1 MLGSLLKKKL
11 SDNQLANVF
20 MNGILEMVENGFGE
34 VAQLINEDP
43 AFITSPNI
51 QEEKNAQFSMVVMV
65 ANLSYLESTFEVE
78 QAVRVEQ
85 LIFDKLGKMMQ
96 ASAAEA
102 EETVRDYQKFMLRI
116 NHPSKNMVY
125 AMSKAV
131 FYKYDLNDYQDEYFR
146 RMQAPNPL
154 FLKRMDAVVGNFLW
168 DWDAF
173 FKKYRISFVIV
184 GDFLWEIVFR
194 IFKYQFG
201 IG

>member
-34 VAQLINEDP
+34 VAQMINEDP
-43 AFITSPNI
+43 AFIQSPDI
-51 QEEKNAQFSMVVMV
+51 PETKNGQFSMVVMV
-65 ANLSYLESTFEVE
+65 ANLSNLESTFEVE

-85 LIFDKLGKMMQ
+85 LIFDKLGQMMQ
-96 ASAAEA
+96 SDAAEA
-102 EETVRDYQKFMLRI
+102 EQTVREYQKFMHRI

-131 FYKYDLNDYQDEYFR
+131 FHKYNLNDYQDEYFR

-154 FLKRMDAVVGNFLW
+154 FLKRMDAIVGNFLW

-173 FKKYRISFVIV
+173 FKKYRIE
-184 GDFLWEIVFR
+184 D
-194 IFKYQFG
+194 
-201 IG
+201 

>member
-34 VAQLINEDP
+34 VAQMINEDP
-43 AFITSPNI
+43 AFIASPDI
-51 QEEKNAQFSMVVMV
+51 PESKNGQFSMIVLV
-65 ANLSYLESTFEVE
+65 ANLSSLESTFEVE

-85 LIFDKLGKMMQ
+85 LIFEKLGKMMQ
-96 ASAAEA
+96 ASSQEA
-102 EETVRDYQKFMLRI
+102 EQTVREYQKFMQRI
-116 NHPSKNMVY
+116 NHPSKNMIY

-131 FYKYDLNDYQDEYFR
+131 FHKYDLNEFQDEYFR

-154 FLKRMDAVVGNFLW
+154 FLKRMDGVLGNFLW

-173 FKKYRISFVIV
+173 FKKYRI
-184 GDFLWEIVFR
+184 DD
-194 IFKYQFG
+194 
-201 IG
+201 

>member
-51 QEEKNAQFSMVVMV
+51 QEEKNGQFSMVVMV
-65 ANLSYLESTFEVE
+65 ANLSCLESTFEVE

-85 LIFDKLGKMMQ
+85 LIFAKLGKMMQ
-96 ASAAEA
+96 VSAAEA

-131 FYKYDLNDYQDEYFR
+131 FHKYNLNDYQDEYFR

-154 FLKRMDAVVGNFLW
+154 FLKRMDLIVGNFLW

-173 FKKYRISFVIV
+173 FKKYRIE
-184 GDFLWEIVFR
+184 D
-194 IFKYQFG
+194 
-201 IG
+201 